1 MAYLYHCRKIQEEKN
16 KVGHPIKPNRTPCIY
31 GLYTGGVFMSDVKKL
46 RFLKPETVEKLKL
59 CMEMAGS
66 DAVDLMTEAY
76 GQDVFDK
83 EGRGGKVWLY
93 KGAKE
98 ALTCMEKLN
107 RVLLDDEL
115 SAGDGS
121 DRKVSPEAQA
131 AALLES
137 VAKKLEERK
146 QRPS

>member
-1 MAYLYHCRKIQEEKN
+1 MSIEK
-16 KVGHPIKPNRTPCIY
+16 KRG
-31 GLYTGGVFMSDVKKL
+31 GLSRLT
-46 RFLKPETVEKLKL
+46 PETKLKL
-59 CMEMAGS
+59 EMCLEQTAT
-66 DAVDLMTEAY
+66 DAVDLLTEAY

-83 EGRGGKVWLY
+83 NGRGDKVWLY

-107 RVLLDDEL
+107 RVLDDSEGAA
-115 SAGDGS
+115 SDD
-121 DRKVSPEAQA
+121 DRKESAESA
-131 AALLES
+131 AAKLLGS

>member
-1 MAYLYHCRKIQEEKN
+1 MSEET
-16 KVGHPIKPNRTPCIY
+16 KVGH
-31 GLYTGGVFMSDVKKL
+31 
-46 RFLKPETVEKLKL
+46 LKPETKEKLKL
-59 CMEMAGS
+59 CLEMAS
-66 DAVDLMTEAY
+66 TDAVDLITEAY
-76 GQDVFDK
+76 GKDLFDK
-83 EGRGGKVWLY
+83 EGRGDKVWLY

-98 ALTCMEKLN
+98 ALTCLEKLK
-107 RVLLDDEL
+107 RVLIDDEQTT
-115 SAGDGS
+115 GNID

>member
-1 MAYLYHCRKIQEEKN
+1 MSEET
-16 KVGHPIKPNRTPCIY
+16 KVGH
-31 GLYTGGVFMSDVKKL
+31 
-46 RFLKPETVEKLKL
+46 LKPETKEKLKL
-59 CMEMAGS
+59 CLEMAS
-66 DAVDLMTEAY
+66 TDAIDLITEAY
-76 GQDVFDK
+76 GKDLFDK
-83 EGRGGKVWLY
+83 EGRGDKVWLY

-98 ALTCMEKLN
+98 ALTCLEKLK
-107 RVLLDDEL
+107 RVLIDDEL
-115 SAGDGS
+115 TTGNID

>member
-1 MAYLYHCRKIQEEKN
+1 MSEET
-16 KVGHPIKPNRTPCIY
+16 KVGH
-31 GLYTGGVFMSDVKKL
+31 
-46 RFLKPETVEKLKL
+46 LKPETKEKLKL
-59 CMEMAGS
+59 CLEMAS
-66 DAVDLMTEAY
+66 TDAIDLITEAY
-76 GQDVFDK
+76 GKDLFDK
-83 EGRGGKVWLY
+83 AGRGDKVWLY

-98 ALTCMEKLN
+98 ALTCLEKLK
-107 RVLLDDEL
+107 RVLIDDEQTT
-115 SAGDGS
+115 GNID

>member
-1 MAYLYHCRKIQEEKN
+1 MSAEK
-16 KVGHPIKPNRTPCIY
+16 KVGH
-31 GLYTGGVFMSDVKKL
+31 
-46 RFLKPETVEKLKL
+46 LKPETKEKLKL
-59 CMEMAGS
+59 CLEMSAT

-76 GQDVFDK
+76 GKDIFEK
-83 EGRGGKVWLY
+83 EGRGDKVWLY

-98 ALTCMEKLN
+98 ALTCMEKLKRILN
-107 RVLLDDEL
+107 DDEL
-115 SAGDGS
+115 TTGDTSG
-121 DRKVSPEAQA
+121 RAVTPEAQA